1 MRSIPERDWK
11 YLRSIEKEL
20 LAELCGRINREALE
34 ILQAPEVGEHERY
47 LRLYRHY
54 RESDKIVAACF
65 DDWRRSNI
73 VLKLLLIRKH
83 KLLSAE
89 MVANLSEETRE
100 LLAKW
105 PE

>member
-1 MRSIPERDWK
+1 VRQIPERDWK
-11 YLRSIEKEL
+11 YLRSIEQEL
-20 LAELCGRINREALE
+20 LAKLCGRINREALE
-34 ILQAPEVGEHERY
+34 MLQSPAVGEHEGY

-54 RESDKIVAACF
+54 RESDKIVADCF

-73 VLKLLLIRKH
+73 VLKLLLIRKQ

-105 PE
+105 PI

>member
-1 MRSIPERDWK
+1 VRTIPERDWK
-11 YLRSIEKEL
+11 YLRSTEKEL
-20 LAELCGRINREALE
+20 LAKLCGKINRKALE

-47 LRLYRHY
+47 LRLYRHI
-54 RESDKIVAACF
+54 EKSDKIVADCF
-65 DDWRRSNI
+65 NDWRRSDI

-89 MVANLSEETRE
+89 MVAKLSEETRE
-100 LLAKW
+100 LLARW

>member
-11 YLRSIEKEL
+11 YIRSIEKEL
-20 LAELCGRINREALE
+20 LAELCGRINRDALE
-34 ILQAPEVGEHERY
+34 IMQAPEVGEHERY

-54 RESDKIVAACF
+54 RESDKIVANCF
-65 DDWRRSNI
+65 DGWRRSDI